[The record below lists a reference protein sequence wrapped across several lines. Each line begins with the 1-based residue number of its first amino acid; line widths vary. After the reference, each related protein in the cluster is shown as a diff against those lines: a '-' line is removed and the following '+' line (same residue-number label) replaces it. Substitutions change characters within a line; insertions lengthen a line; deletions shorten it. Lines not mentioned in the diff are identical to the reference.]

1 MCDLVLRV
9 KNFEGQFNLQSHLL
23 DTRNE
28 SGYNML
34 HYFVVNNN
42 LSMVKLLLD
51 NNAGDHNL
59 ISISCL

>member
-9 KNFEGQFNLQSHLL
+9 NNYEEQFNLQSHLL
-23 DTRNE
+23 DIKNE
-28 SGYNML
+28 RGYNML

-51 NNAGDHNL
+51 NNAGN
-59 ISISCL
+59 